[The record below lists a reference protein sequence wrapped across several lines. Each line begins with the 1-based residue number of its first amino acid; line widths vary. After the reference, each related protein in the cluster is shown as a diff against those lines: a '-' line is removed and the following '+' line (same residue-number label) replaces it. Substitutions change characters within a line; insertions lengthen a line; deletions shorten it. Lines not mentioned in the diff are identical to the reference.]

1 MKRVMTCSDCKKK
14 LTKDEIALSRKLID
28 SDTKEFYCLDC
39 FAENIGCNTEDL
51 KDKIQEFK
59 ELGCSLFL

>member
-1 MKRVMTCSDCKKK
+1 MCTDCKKK
-14 LTKDEIALSRKLID
+14 LTKDEIALSQKLIA

-39 FAENIGCNTEDL
+39 FAENIGCSTEDL

-59 ELGCSLFL
+59 EQGCSLFL